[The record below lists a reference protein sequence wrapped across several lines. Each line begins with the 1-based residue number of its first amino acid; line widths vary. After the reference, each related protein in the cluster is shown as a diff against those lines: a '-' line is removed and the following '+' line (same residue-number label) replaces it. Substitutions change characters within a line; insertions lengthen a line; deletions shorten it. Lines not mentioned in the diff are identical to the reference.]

1 MFETIAAI
9 ATPLGRGGVA
19 IVRVSGRSA
28 VKIAE
33 TVCFLENQQTVAAI
47 PPRNIFR
54 ATFKNIKGEFLDE
67 GLVLKMLAPNSF
79 TGEDVIEIHCHG
91 GSMPPKMILKELIKS
106 GARLAE
112 PGEFTRRAFLN
123 GKMDL
128 TRAEAVADVIDAETE
143 NSLYVA
149 ARQLD
154 GLLADSINAI
164 RDSLLSAAS
173 HILALLDYPEEG
185 VEDFPYATLADL
197 LHDAKNKIEELLS
210 TAPSGR
216 ILRDGYNIALI
227 GSANVGKS
235 SLLNAILGDDRAIVT
250 DIAGT
255 TRDVLKERANINGY
269 LINLWDT
276 AGIRET
282 TDKVESIGVKKS
294 LESLKTADLI
304 LVVID
309 GSRPPESDDLNILEM
324 TKNFHRIILL
334 NKCDLTRKYTHSE
347 GHHISAKNFTGM
359 PRLFDMI
366 AKEFENLT
374 PKDRPMITN
383 PRQEAVL
390 ASALGSLIEAETSL
404 EQHAPVDIIL
414 GDIELSIAA
423 LGKATGKS
431 VSDEIVDGIFSRFCV
446 GK

>member
-9 ATPLGRGGVA
+9 TTPLGRGGVA
-19 IVRVSGRSA
+19 IVRISGRSA

-33 TVCFLENQQTVAAI
+33 TVCFLENNQTI
-47 PPRNIFR
+47 NMMLPRTIFR

-79 TGEDVIEIHCHG
+79 TGEDIVEIHCHG
-91 GSMPPKMILKELIKS
+91 GNIPPKMILKELIKS

-143 NSLYVA
+143 NSLYA
-149 ARQLD
+149 AATQLD
-154 GLLADSINAI
+154 GLLANSINSV

-185 VEDFPYATLADL
+185 VEDFPFATLSDL
-197 LHDAKNKIEELLS
+197 LHDAKLRIEELLA

-250 DIAGT
+250 EIAGT

-269 LINLWDT
+269 LVNLWDT
-276 AGIRET
+276 AGIRKT
-282 TDKVESIGVKKS
+282 TDKVESIGVKRS
-294 LESLKTADLI
+294 LDSLKNADLT
-304 LVVID
+304 LVVFD
-309 GSRPPESDDLNILEM
+309 GSRPPQPDDLKILEI
-324 TKNFHRIILL
+324 TKECNRIILI
-334 NKCDLTRKYTHSE
+334 NKCDLTQKYTHSE
-347 GHHISAKNFTGM
+347 GHLISAKNFTGM
-359 PRLFDMI
+359 PRLFELI
-366 AKEFENLT
+366 TKQFETLT

-390 ASALGSLIEAETSL
+390 SSALGSLIEAEKALT
-404 EQHAPVDIIL
+404 EHAPIDIIL
-414 GDIELSIAA
+414 SDIELSIAA
-423 LGKATGKS
+423 LGRVTGKN
-431 VSDEIVDGIFSRFCV
+431 VNDEIIDGIFSRFCV